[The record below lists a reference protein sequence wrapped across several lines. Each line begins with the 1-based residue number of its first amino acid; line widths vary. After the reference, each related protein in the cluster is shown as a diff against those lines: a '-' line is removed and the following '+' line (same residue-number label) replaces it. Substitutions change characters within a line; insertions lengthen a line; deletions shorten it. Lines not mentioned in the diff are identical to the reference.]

1 MGFLF
6 LHINDKMYLL
16 NLKEMVILMNYVGWL
31 IVFVVFAALE
41 LTTMGLTCVWFAVGA
56 LAGCVASLLGGNW
69 IVQALVFIIVTVI
82 VLIFVRPFALKFINN
97 NAEKTNVDSM
107 EGKTGKVLA
116 TIDNVNATGLIMV
129 DGMEW
134 TARSADGDVIPKD
147 ELVTVVSVEGVKAIV
162 KKHN

>member
-129 DGMEW
+129 DGMDW

>member
-1 MGFLF
+1 
-6 LHINDKMYLL
+6 
-16 NLKEMVILMNYVGWL
+16 MNYVGWL